1 MDTEVLQRVGDLTIH
16 QVKGMLVK
24 SKVELQEASNQIKS
38 LKEELKLQQQ
48 YYEKTMLEDTLEK
61 QSLTQQN
68 NDQNSQSAQYKLMT
82 AIESKNKKI
91 TSLESSLNELNEE
104 KESAAVEIANLRN
117 ELKL

>member
-1 MDTEVLQRVGDLTIH
+1 
-16 QVKGMLVK
+16 
-24 SKVELQEASNQIKS
+24 
-38 LKEELKLQQQ
+38 
-48 YYEKTMLEDTLEK
+48 
-61 QSLTQQN
+61 
-68 NDQNSQSAQYKLMT
+68 MT